1 MARKRIAGTA
11 LHTYED
17 VDNVLRK
24 IGEIDRDLLLSQ
36 AATDEAIDHIKQ
48 SHKQRCEPLHAIKA
62 DLERQ
67 LKEFAEARRVDF
79 AQVRTRELTFGAI
92 GFRISKSIQIK
103 NVGDTL
109 KALLDLGLTNCVR
122 TKQEPDKEAMRELS
136 RETLTTVGAV
146 LKEVDAFGYEI
157 KREAIPAPLAR

>member
-11 LHTYED
+11 LQTYED

-24 IGEIDRDLLLSQ
+24 IGEIDRDLLLSH

-67 LKEFAEARRVDF
+67 LKEFAESRRVDF
-79 AQVRTRELTFGAI
+79 AQVRSRELTFGSI
-92 GFRISKSIQIK
+92 GFRVSKSVQIK
-103 NVGDTL
+103 NAGDTL
-109 KALLDLGLTNCVR
+109 QALIDLGLVQCIR
-122 TKQEPDKEAMRELS
+122 TKQECDKDAMRELS
-136 RETLTTVGAV
+136 TETLASVGAA
-146 LKEVDAFGYEI
+146 LKVSDAFGYEI
-157 KREAIPAPLAR
+157 KREAIPAPVGA